1 MTSAEEEATLAS
13 VVEAT
18 IFASEEAMILVL
30 AEATLALGEETTGVE
45 SETRRGAI
53 LASVVEATI
62 LAVREETILT
72 SKEPTI
78 SVSAEAPTYVGW
90 GGDDNGIGGVVDK
103 VIIESSHITC
113 AKILAT
119 RRI

>member
-1 MTSAEEEATLAS
+1 MAS
-13 VVEAT
+13 VVEG
-18 IFASEEAMILVL
+18 
-30 AEATLALGEETTGVE
+30 TL
-45 SETRRGAI
+45 
-53 LASVVEATI
+53 

-72 SKEPTI
+72 SKETTI

-90 GGDDNGIGGVVDK
+90 GGDDIGIGRVVNK

-119 RRI
+119 RQN